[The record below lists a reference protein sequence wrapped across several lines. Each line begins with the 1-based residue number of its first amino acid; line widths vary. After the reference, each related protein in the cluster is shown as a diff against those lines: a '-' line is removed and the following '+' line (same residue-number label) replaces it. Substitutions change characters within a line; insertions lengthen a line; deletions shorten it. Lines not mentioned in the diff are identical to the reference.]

1 MFKNPFS
8 LRSGLCFLILALLSA
23 VGLTGCTPGRIAS
36 LAEKIADFD
45 LPEGY
50 SPELGI
56 EADGYILVGYAPKAG
71 QGHIYM
77 FQAPASAG
85 LDANELQ
92 AEIQKYRPDLKSG
105 RTSVME
111 TRPINIRGQQVSLVI
126 SEGTNSDG
134 KPYLEYTAVFQ
145 GKTGPA
151 LVSITSVEANWSE
164 ADITAFLAAIQ

>member
-56 EADGYILVGYAPKAG
+56 EADGRGSPAGAGDRKEPVLTSRRGSLADPGFAPGADDSERDVEPG
-71 QGHIYM
+71 TVRV
-77 FQAPASAG
+77 ARPAVVCG
-85 LDANELQ
+85 V
-92 AEIQKYRPDLKSG
+92 
-105 RTSVME
+105 SV
-111 TRPINIRGQQVSLVI
+111 
-126 SEGTNSDG
+126 
-134 KPYLEYTAVFQ
+134 
-145 GKTGPA
+145 
-151 LVSITSVEANWSE
+151 
-164 ADITAFLAAIQ
+164 